1 MAGEDHAELH
11 AVFTLPGVRR
21 FLFDDQQLEPEQT
34 ARIIATSRAQF
45 AAERCGLWLAHTTA
59 DRVLVG
65 FGAFWYFREPPER
78 ELLYGV
84 ADDWTG
90 RGYGREIA
98 RAVVA
103 YGFETLKMPVI
114 RASTD
119 EPHVRSQRLLQDLGF
134 RFERHARV
142 GELDTMF
149 YVMSPA
155 RLEDRVR

>member
-34 ARIIATSRAQF
+34 AGIIATSRAQF

-59 DRVLVG
+59 DRALVG
-65 FGAFWYFREPPER
+65 FGAFWDFRDPPER

-98 RAVVA
+98 RAVVS
-103 YGFETLKMPVI
+103 YGFGTLNMPAI

-119 EPHVRSQRLLQDLGF
+119 VPHVRSQRLLQELGF
-134 RFERHARV
+134 RFEHQVKV

-149 YVMSPA
+149 YVLSRA
-155 RLEDRVR
+155 RLEDGAS